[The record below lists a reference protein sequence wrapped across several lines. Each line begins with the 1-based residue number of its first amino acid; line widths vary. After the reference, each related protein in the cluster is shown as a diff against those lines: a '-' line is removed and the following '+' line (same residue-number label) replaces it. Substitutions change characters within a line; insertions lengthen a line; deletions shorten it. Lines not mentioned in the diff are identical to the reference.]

1 LKLTNESN
9 ILETGIE
16 LMVQPPGKKLQNIS
30 LLSTGEKS
38 LTAIALLFA
47 LWKANPSPFCFF
59 DEIDSALDESNAAR
73 LATFFKN
80 EDFKDAQIII
90 ITHQRGL
97 METADA
103 LYGITMEDSGIS
115 KLMSVKILDSEDSKN

>member
-1 LKLTNESN
+1 
-9 ILETGIE
+9 
-16 LMVQPPGKKLQNIS
+16 M
-30 LLSTGEKS
+30 
-38 LTAIALLFA
+38 FA